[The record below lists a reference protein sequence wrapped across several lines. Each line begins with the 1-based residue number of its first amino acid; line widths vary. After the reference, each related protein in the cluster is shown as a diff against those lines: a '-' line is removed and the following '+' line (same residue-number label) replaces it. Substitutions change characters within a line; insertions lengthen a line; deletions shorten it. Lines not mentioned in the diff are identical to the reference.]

1 MNMAETLKLL
11 TIIGSAYRNFEVP
24 QTEEDMKLHTW
35 HKMLK
40 DLGFNLAQAS
50 VQKHIAENKYPPSI
64 SEIRE
69 QAVEVENYEEGRLT
83 AGEAW
88 GKVIQAVR
96 DYGYYR
102 EQEALDS
109 LPEKAAKTA
118 EALGWQSIC
127 DAKEEGV
134 ARGQFLKIYKQ
145 IAERD
150 RQDDKLP
157 GETREAIKQLT
168 SEVVSEVPEEIEEA
182 G

>member
-1 MNMAETLKLL
+1 MNMAQTQKLL
-11 TIIGSAYRNFEVP
+11 TVIGSAYQNFEVP
-24 QTEEDMKLHTW
+24 QTEQDMKLHTW

-40 DLGFNLAQAS
+40 DLDFEVAKAAA
-50 VQKHIAENKYPPSI
+50 QKHIAESKYPPAI
-64 SEIRE
+64 SEIRD
-69 QAVEVENYEEGRLT
+69 QAVDVKNYEEGRLT

-150 RQDDKLP
+150 RQDAKLP
-157 GETREAIKQLT
+157 GETRESIKQLT
-168 SEVVSEVPEEIEEA
+168 SEVVSEIPEEIEEA